1 MAKFNFGIDPDK
13 LKEDQFLQLISWG
26 SIPAEYM
33 YRDAI
38 KNNQIKLRKLSK
50 HIKTAEESGI
60 IFSNHLKH
68 LKWGLRRPWACIF
81 LSILVLNLYKFYFP
95 L

>member
-38 KNNQIKLRKLSK
+38 KNNQIKLRNYIPKL
-50 HIKTAEESGI
+50 I
-60 IFSNHLKH
+60 NHLK
-68 LKWGLRRPWACIF
+68 L
-81 LSILVLNLYKFYFP
+81 
-95 L
+95 